1 MGGFDYYD
9 PGATNGAYDK
19 EAVNNPSHYTQGK
32 VEAIEAIESALSLD
46 EYKGFLKGQVLKYVW
61 RAGKKGENKTAE
73 DLAKAEFYLKRLQ
86 KLGSL

>member
-1 MGGFDYYD
+1 MGGFDYFD
-9 PGATNGAYDK
+9 PGVTYDK
-19 EAVNNPSHYTQGK
+19 DAVNNPSHYTQGK

-46 EYKGFLKGQVLKYVW
+46 EYRGFLKGQVLKYVW
-61 RAGKKGENKTAE
+61 RAGKKGENKAAE